1 MLFFGYFS
9 VFCQNLSFWTQ
20 TSSSF
25 FFDLFNFIVSQDLLY
40 ICQKQKKLWRK
51 VVFWTLEMLTIFSDI
66 FEHVLMQGT
75 HKLAVPDETKSQIPK
90 APGTVPC
97 GPLSHNR
104 FIYMQLPPSLLGSF
118 GKDLLAWPFY
128 VTKLVHALVRK
139 MCFHVVLFILINS
152 FVSLIC
158 FNSFTIF
165 H

>member
-1 MLFFGYFS
+1 MSSKIYYIFVKNRKSCEEKLFFGHF
-9 VFCQNLSFWTQ
+9 
-20 TSSSF
+20 
-25 FFDLFNFIVSQDLLY
+25 
-40 ICQKQKKLWRK
+40 
-51 VVFWTLEMLTIFSDI
+51 EMLTILSDI
-66 FEHVLMQGT
+66 LEHALLQGT
-75 HKLAVPDETKSQIPK
+75 HKLTVLDETKSQIPK

-104 FIYMQLPPSLLGSF
+104 VIYMQLPPSLLGSF
-118 GKDLLAWPFY
+118 GKDLLVWPFY
-128 VTKLVHALVRK
+128 VTKLVHVLVRK

>member
-1 MLFFGYFS
+1 
-9 VFCQNLSFWTQ
+9 
-20 TSSSF
+20 
-25 FFDLFNFIVSQDLLY
+25 
-40 ICQKQKKLWRK
+40 
-51 VVFWTLEMLTIFSDI
+51 MLTILSDI
-66 FEHVLMQGT
+66 LEHALLQGT
-75 HKLAVPDETKSQIPK
+75 HKLTVLDETKSQIPK
-90 APGTVPC
+90 TPGTVPC

-104 FIYMQLPPSLLGSF
+104 VIYMQLPPSLLGSF

-165 H
+165 Y